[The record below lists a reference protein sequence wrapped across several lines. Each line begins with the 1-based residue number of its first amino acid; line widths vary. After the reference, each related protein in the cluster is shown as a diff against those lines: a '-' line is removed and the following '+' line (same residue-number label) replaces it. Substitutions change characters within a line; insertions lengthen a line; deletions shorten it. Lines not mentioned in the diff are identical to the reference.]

1 MTESP
6 PPSPP
11 TTERKTGPMRVVFG
25 LIVVPLLVVLLC
37 VGVFIGFGWIAYE
50 RQGVSDYVEDL
61 KSFWPN
67 RRWQAAY
74 ELSKVLTADPDALG
88 KDPGALAEIRRQ
100 FADPQTEPRARRYL
114 ALVLGRARDAEAL
127 PLLTQAAGPS
137 QADGETRVYA
147 LWSLGAIG
155 DPAARRALEEALADA
170 DSGVRK
176 TAAYALGALG
186 DRGATAALQPLLAD
200 GVADVRWNAALAL
213 ARLGDGSGAPV
224 LEQMLDR
231 RLLRQVPGITDE
243 QAEEAMI
250 QAAPALAAVKGEAGR
265 EALHRL
271 ATEDPSLKVRQAALA
286 ALDALD
292 HRLTAR

>member
-1 MTESP
+1 MTEPSSP
-6 PPSPP
+6 PPA
-11 TTERKTGPMRVVFG
+11 ERRSGPLRVVFG

-50 RQGVSDYVEDL
+50 RHGVSDYVQDL

-74 ELSKVLTADPDALG
+74 ELSKVITADPQALS
-88 KDPGALAEIRRQ
+88 KDPASLAEVRRQ

-114 ALVLGRARDAEAL
+114 ALVLGRSRDAEAL
-127 PLLTQAAGPS
+127 PLLRQAAEPS
-137 QADGETRVYA
+137 QADGETRIYA

-155 DPAARRALEEALADA
+155 DPAARSALEEALADSDA
-170 DSGVRK
+170 GVRK
-176 TAAYALGALG
+176 TAAYALGALA
-186 DRGATAALQPLLAD
+186 DRAAAPRLQPLLAD
-200 GVADVRWNAALAL
+200 PVPDVRWNAALAL
-213 ARLGDGSGAPV
+213 ARLGDAAGREV

-250 QAAPALAAVKGEAGR
+250 QAAPALAAVAGDSAR
-265 EALHRL
+265 PQLDRI
-271 ATEDPSLKVRQAALA
+271 ATEDPSLKVRQAAIA
-286 ALDALD
+286 ARQALDE
-292 HRLTAR
+292 RLTGR

>member
-1 MTESP
+1 MTEPESQ
-6 PPSPP
+6 PSPP
-11 TTERKTGPMRVVFG
+11 AERKASPMRVVFG

-37 VGVFIGFGWIAYE
+37 VGVFVGFGWIAYE

-88 KDPGALAEIRRQ
+88 KDPAALAEIRRQ

-137 QADGETRVYA
+137 QADGETRIYA

-155 DPAARRALEEALADA
+155 DPAARRALEEALADP

-186 DRGATAALQPLLAD
+186 DRGAATALQPLLAD

-213 ARLGDGSGAPV
+213 ARLGDGSGGPV

-250 QAAPALAAVKGEAGR
+250 QAAPALAAVKGEAAR
-265 EALHRL
+265 ESLNRI
-271 ATEDPSLKVRQAALA
+271 ATQDASLKVRQAALSA
-286 ALDALD
+286 IEALDQ
-292 HRLTAR
+292 RLTAR